1 MFEKFNLTG
10 KVAIVTGGAGG
21 LGKAMAM
28 GLAQHGADVVVTSR
42 TMEKLQTIAKQ
53 IETTGRKSLAVTSDV
68 TDEKSVA
75 AMVDQVVKQFSHI
88 DILVNAAGMIV
99 RAQTESI
106 AIADFK
112 KVMEFNAIG
121 TFICCQKVGQVMIN
135 QKKGKIINISSVR
148 GTIGAP
154 VGAAAYSP
162 SKGAVDAMTRN
173 IAVEWAKFNIN
184 VNAIAPT
191 VVHTELTEAAMKNP
205 DWLKFNLSRIP
216 LGRLGE
222 PDDLIG
228 PVVFL
233 ASDASNF
240 MTGQIIRVDGGATI
254 G

>member
-21 LGKAMAM
+21 LGKTISM

-42 TMEKLQTIAKQ
+42 TMEKLEPVAKRIQ
-53 IETTGRKSLAVTSDV
+53 ALGRKSLAVTSDV

-75 AMVDQVVKQFSHI
+75 AMVDRVVKEFSHI
-88 DILVNAAGMIV
+88 DILVNAAGMII

-106 AIADFK
+106 AMADWK
-112 KVMEFNAIG
+112 KVMEFNAMG

-135 QKKGKIINISSVR
+135 QKKGKIVNVSSVR
-148 GTIGAP
+148 GAVGAP
-154 VGAAAYSP
+154 IGAAAYSP

-173 IAVEWAKFNIN
+173 IAVEWAKFNIY

-191 VVHTELTEAAMKNP
+191 VIHTELTEGAMKNP
-205 DWLKFNLSRIP
+205 DWVKFNLSRIP
-216 LGRLGE
+216 LNRFGE

-240 MTGQIIRVDGGATI
+240 ITGQILYVDGGSTI